1 MLYSKLFSLANAHAT
16 GSFDTILSIRSPD
29 ARHSW
34 GHNHL
39 KSTNASLQ
47 DVMDNAAFASHLKS
61 TGPLLTV
68 ASAKV
73 HDILIDEMK
82 RKATIHMSYYLV
94 PVGDSN
100 EVVEND
106 LIWLLTFT
114 GSGEV
119 QDDPEAVLIKNS
131 IEFIDAT
138 ASARIGVLIKATQGP
153 LKQGVRGGVGVI
165 LEGQS

>member
-1 MLYSKLFSLANAHAT
+1 
-16 GSFDTILSIRSPD
+16 
-29 ARHSW
+29 
-34 GHNHL
+34 
-39 KSTNASLQ
+39 
-47 DVMDNAAFASHLKS
+47 
-61 TGPLLTV
+61 
-68 ASAKV
+68 
-73 HDILIDEMK
+73 MK